1 MVSQNQAEAAMQ
13 ENKMNGKV
21 RDMVMSLFFT
31 KSAGSIVVAGLCG
44 LVFMFSVAFS
54 MADDYRWIESDNPEG
69 DQQQMPVDSKICKCY
84 EKNLRYFARRNTP
97 MSCER
102 PIAPCL
108 KNRIK
113 EVEWEDL
120 DPERYPDLF
129 RAIATSGHYSP
140 GTDEAIIERD
150 LKNIRAGIAD
160 KVWVFR
166 RAKLSL
172 VGRIQSQAYSA
183 PPEPY
188 WIVQYG
194 PNDISPDNPRKPWR
208 CKPRRGGGGGVE
220 SNLEL
225 YIVSGARHKLTK
237 QLFSRRVS
245 TMGQHL
251 RIIDNRLFVENIH
264 PDARIELNE
273 VDTAFAW
280 GATICI
286 FEFKKSR

>member
-1 MVSQNQAEAAMQ
+1 
-13 ENKMNGKV
+13 MNSGI
-21 RDMVMSLFFT
+21 RDIVMSLFLR
-31 KSAGSIVVAGLCG
+31 KSAKSIVVAGVCA
-44 LVFMFSVAFS
+44 LVFMFSGFS

-69 DQQQMPVDSKICKCY
+69 DQQEMPVDPKICRCY

-102 PIAPCL
+102 PIAPHL
-108 KNRIK
+108 KERIK

-120 DPERYPDLF
+120 DPDQYPDLF

-150 LKNIRAGIAD
+150 LKNIRAWIAD

-183 PPEPY
+183 PPEAY

-194 PNDISPDNPRKPWR
+194 PNDISPD
-208 CKPRRGGGGGVE
+208 C
-220 SNLEL
+220 L
-225 YIVSGARHKLTK
+225 LT
-237 QLFSRRVS
+237 L
-245 TMGQHL
+245 L
-251 RIIDNRLFVENIH
+251 NR
-264 PDARIELNE
+264 
-273 VDTAFAW
+273 T
-280 GATICI
+280 
-286 FEFKKSR
+286 

>member
-1 MVSQNQAEAAMQ
+1 
-13 ENKMNGKV
+13 MNSGI
-21 RDMVMSLFFT
+21 RDMVMSLFLR
-31 KSAGSIVVAGLCG
+31 KSARSIVVAGVCG
-44 LVFMFSVAFS
+44 LVLMFSAAFS
-54 MADDYRWIESDNPEG
+54 MADDYRWIESDNPDG
-69 DQQQMPVDSKICKCY
+69 DQQEMPVDPKICKVY
-84 EKNLRYFARRNTP
+84 EENLRYFAKRNTP

-113 EVEWEDL
+113 KVEWEDL
-120 DPERYPDLF
+120 DPDQYPNLF

-150 LKNIRAGIAD
+150 VKNIRARIAD

-172 VGRIQSQAYSA
+172 VGRIQYQAYGA
-183 PPEPY
+183 DPEPY

-194 PNDISPDNPRKPWR
+194 PNDISPDNPYEPWR
-208 CKPRRGGGGGVE
+208 CEPTRGGGGGVE
-220 SNLEL
+220 SNLKL
-225 YIVSGARHKLTK
+225 YIVSEARHELTK
-237 QLFSRRVS
+237 RLFSRRIS
-245 TMGQHL
+245 SMGQHL

-264 PDARIELNE
+264 PDAWIDLNE

-280 GATICI
+280 GATICS